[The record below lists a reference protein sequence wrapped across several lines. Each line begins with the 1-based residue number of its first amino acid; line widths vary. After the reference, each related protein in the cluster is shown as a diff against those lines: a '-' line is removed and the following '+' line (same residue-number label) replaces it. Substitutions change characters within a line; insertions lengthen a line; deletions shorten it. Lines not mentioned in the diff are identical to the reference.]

1 MTEQLGLQ
9 QVLGNGAAVDGD
21 ERPVGP
27 VPVGVDHLGHQLLA
41 GAALAVDEHGQAG
54 GSRLLGDLQRLE
66 QLGVLAEGAFED
78 EAALDQALATLR
90 AGDSSVR
97 VGSAAAAFT
106 NRSLCESCITSSR
119 KRAGLPEQLLDVR
132 PFQAGR
138 PAQRRA
144 QDLDPLDQP
153 RIRDAWC
160 WRPDRG
166 RGSSCGGA
174 QLLLHE
180 LVVHAA
186 ALHQLF
192 VLALARRSR
201 LRRARGSCRPA

>member
-1 MTEQLGLQ
+1 MVPVCALSNLPLRSPDAPVNAALAMTEQLGLQ

-41 GAALAVDEHGQAG
+41 GAALAVDEHGQAR

-78 EAALDQALATLR
+78 EAALDQALATLAPR
-90 AGDSSVR
+90 QLGAGRLGRGRLHEALLVR
-97 VGSAAAAFT
+97 ELHHLVAQG
-106 NRSLCESCITSSR
+106 
-119 KRAGLPEQLLDVR
+119 AGLPEQLLDVR

-153 RIRDAWC
+153 RIRV
-160 WRPDRG
+160 RG
-166 RGSSCGGA
+166 ARVRIVVDDLHVAELNCFCTSS
-174 QLLLHE
+174 
-180 LVVHAA
+180 
-186 ALHQLF
+186 
-192 VLALARRSR
+192 
-201 LRRARGSCRPA
+201 